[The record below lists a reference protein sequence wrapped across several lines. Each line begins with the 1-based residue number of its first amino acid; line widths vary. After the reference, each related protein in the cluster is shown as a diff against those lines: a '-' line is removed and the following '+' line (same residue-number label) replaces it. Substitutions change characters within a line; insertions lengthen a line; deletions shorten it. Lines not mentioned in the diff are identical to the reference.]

1 MKHPFGAFCLMFAAH
16 AALAQGTY
24 DITNSLVIRNYDCT
38 LTRLCAVMPMP
49 ESNIYQD
56 IEQFRTTDGDIFR
69 AANNDNMY
77 LRTVR
82 TAGLPAP
89 GDSITI
95 SERFSATLYP
105 MRIDMAQFTTIYPY
119 DTSTELYKRY
129 TSPIGSYVDITHP
142 DIVRTADSLWNE
154 AVANPLEYARLCY
167 EHVAARLGYLNPDT
181 GIHAITETM
190 AAGGGDCGNI
200 SAVYASLLRCK
211 GVPARLVVTVRP
223 DGTHHVW
230 NDFFLERY
238 GWVPVD
244 VTMKHDHPDG
254 DFFGYCAGDGIVM
267 SFDLCSELSAD
278 GLTPFTADLLQTFFY
293 WYRRSAGSEVSV
305 AQRVD
310 GRRTDNGFSV
320 SVRAGAD
327 GKMAVEWSSAA
338 GATGYRLSVSDSGTG
353 RDVVTQTLGSDCTSC
368 TFDGLQPE
376 RTYDVNVTPLRRY
389 DNIVADMASCTAG
402 IRLRRSR
409 LATVGVS

>member
-77 LRTVR
+77 LRTMR
-82 TAGLPAP
+82 TGTLPAP
-89 GDSITI
+89 GDSLVIT
-95 SERFSATLYP
+95 ERFSATLYP

-119 DTSTELYKRY
+119 DTSSELYKRY
-129 TSPIGSYVDITHP
+129 TSPIGSYVDIVHP
-142 DIVRTADSLWNE
+142 DIVRAADSLWNE

-200 SAVYASLLRCK
+200 SAVYASLLRRK

-293 WYRRSAGSEVSV
+293 WYRCSAGSEVSA

-338 GATGYRLSVSDSGTG
+338 GATGYRLSVYDSGTG
-353 RDVVTQTLGSDCTSC
+353 RDVVTQTFGSDCMSC
-368 TFDGLQPE
+368 TFDGLQTE
-376 RTYDVNVTPLRRY
+376 RTYDVHVTPLRRY

-402 IRLRRSR
+402 IRL
-409 LATVGVS
+409 

>member
-1 MKHPFGAFCLMFAAH
+1 MTENIMKHTFWAFCLMFAAH

-24 DITNSLVIRNYDCT
+24 DITNSLVIRNHDCT

-82 TAGLPAP
+82 TGTLPAP
-89 GDSITI
+89 GDSLVIT
-95 SERFSATLYP
+95 ERFSATLYP

-200 SAVYASLLRCK
+200 SAVYASLLRRK

-293 WYRRSAGSEVSV
+293 W
-305 AQRVD
+305 
-310 GRRTDNGFSV
+310 
-320 SVRAGAD
+320 
-327 GKMAVEWSSAA
+327 
-338 GATGYRLSVSDSGTG
+338 
-353 RDVVTQTLGSDCTSC
+353 
-368 TFDGLQPE
+368 
-376 RTYDVNVTPLRRY
+376 
-389 DNIVADMASCTAG
+389 
-402 IRLRRSR
+402 
-409 LATVGVS
+409 

>member
-1 MKHPFGAFCLMFAAH
+1 MKHPFLALCLALAAH
-16 AALAQGTY
+16 TALAQRTY
-24 DITNSLVIRNYDCT
+24 DIKNSLVIRNHDCT
-38 LTRLCAVMPMP
+38 LTRLCAVMPVP

-56 IEQFRTTDGDIFR
+56 IEQFSTTDGELCR
-69 AANNDNMY
+69 AANNDNRY

-82 TAGLPAP
+82 TAGLPAS
-89 GDSITI
+89 GDSLVIA
-95 SERFSATLYP
+95 EWFSTTLYP
-105 MRIDMAQFTTIYPY
+105 MRIDMSQFTTIYPY
-119 DTSTELYKRY
+119 DTTTELYRRY

-142 DIVRTADSLWNE
+142 DIVRTADSLWNR
-154 AVANPLEYARLCY
+154 AAANPLEYARLCY
-167 EHVAARLGYLNPDT
+167 EHVAARFGYLNPDT
-181 GIHAITETM
+181 GIHTITETM
-190 AAGGGDCGNI
+190 AAGGGDCGNL

-293 WYRRSAGSEVSV
+293 WHRRSAGSEVS
-305 AQRVD
+305 ASQRVD
-310 GRRTDNGFSV
+310 SRRTDNGFSV
-320 SVRAGAD
+320 GVRAGAD
-327 GKMAVEWSSAA
+327 GQMVVEWSSAT
-338 GATGYRLSVSDSGTG
+338 GATGYRLCVSESGTD
-353 RDVVTQTLGSDCTSC
+353 RAVVTQTFGSDCTSC

-376 RTYDVNVTPLRRY
+376 RTYDVNVTPLRRH
-389 DNIVADMASCTAG
+389 DNIVAEMVSCTAG
-402 IRLRRSR
+402 IRL
-409 LATVGVS
+409 

>member
-24 DITNSLVIRNYDCT
+24 DITNSLVIRNHDCT

-82 TAGLPAP
+82 TGTLPAP
-89 GDSITI
+89 GDSLVIT
-95 SERFSATLYP
+95 ERFSATLYP

-142 DIVRTADSLWNE
+142 DIVRAADSLWNE

-200 SAVYASLLRCK
+200 SAVYASLLRRK

-278 GLTPFTADLLQTFFY
+278 GLTPFTADLLLL
-293 WYRRSAGSEVSV
+293 VS
-305 AQRVD
+305 AQRRI
-310 GRRTDNGFSV
+310 GGER
-320 SVRAGAD
+320 GA
-327 GKMAVEWSSAA
+327 ES
-338 GATGYRLSVSDSGTG
+338 
-353 RDVVTQTLGSDCTSC
+353 
-368 TFDGLQPE
+368 
-376 RTYDVNVTPLRRY
+376 
-389 DNIVADMASCTAG
+389 
-402 IRLRRSR
+402 
-409 LATVGVS
+409 

>member
-1 MKHPFGAFCLMFAAH
+1 MALCLALAAH
-16 AALAQGTY
+16 TALAQRTY
-24 DITNSLVIRNYDCT
+24 DIENALVIRNHDCT
-38 LTRLCAVMPMP
+38 LTRLCAVMPVP

-56 IEQFRTTDGDIFR
+56 IEQFSTTDGELCR
-69 AANNDNMY
+69 AANNDNRY

-82 TAGLPAP
+82 TGTLPAS
-89 GDSITI
+89 GDSLVIA
-95 SERFSATLYP
+95 ERFSATLYP
-105 MRIDMAQFTTIYPY
+105 MRIDMSQFTTIYPY
-119 DTSTELYKRY
+119 DTTTELYRRY

-142 DIVRTADSLWNE
+142 DIVRTADSLWNR
-154 AVANPLEYARLCY
+154 AAAYPLEYARLCY
-167 EHVAARLGYLNPDT
+167 EHVAARFGYLNPDT
-181 GIHAITETM
+181 GIHTIAETM
-190 AAGGGDCGNI
+190 AAGGGDCGNL

-293 WYRRSAGSEVSV
+293 WYRRSAGSEVSAV
-305 AQRVD
+305 QRVD
-310 GRRTDNGFSV
+310 SRRTDRGFSV
-320 SVRAGAD
+320 GVRAGAD
-327 GKMAVEWSSAA
+327 GQMVVEWNSAA
-338 GATGYRLSVSDSGTG
+338 GATGYRLCVSESGTG
-353 RDVVTQTLGSDCTSC
+353 RAIVTQTFGSDCTSC

-376 RTYDVNVTPLRRY
+376 RTYNVNVTPLRRH
-389 DNIVADMASCTAG
+389 DNIVAEMVSCTAD
-402 IRLRRSR
+402 IRL
-409 LATVGVS
+409 

>member
-1 MKHPFGAFCLMFAAH
+1 MALCLALAAH
-16 AALAQGTY
+16 TALAQRTY
-24 DITNSLVIRNYDCT
+24 DIKNSLVIRNHDCT
-38 LTRLCAVMPMP
+38 LTRLCAVMPVP

-56 IEQFRTTDGDIFR
+56 IEQFSTTDGELCR
-69 AANNDNMY
+69 AANNDNRY

-82 TAGLPAP
+82 TAGLPAS
-89 GDSITI
+89 GDSLVIA
-95 SERFSATLYP
+95 EWFSTTLYP
-105 MRIDMAQFTTIYPY
+105 MRIDMSQFTTIYPY
-119 DTSTELYKRY
+119 DTTTELYRRY

-142 DIVRTADSLWNE
+142 DIVRTADSLWNR
-154 AVANPLEYARLCY
+154 AAANPLEYARLCY
-167 EHVAARLGYLNPDT
+167 EHVAARFGYLNPDT
-181 GIHAITETM
+181 GIHTITETM
-190 AAGGGDCGNI
+190 VAGGGDCGNL

-293 WYRRSAGSEVSV
+293 WYRRSAGSEVSAV
-305 AQRVD
+305 QRVD
-310 GRRTDNGFSV
+310 SRRTDNGFSV
-320 SVRAGAD
+320 GVRAGAD
-327 GKMAVEWSSAA
+327 GQMVVEWSSAA
-338 GATGYRLSVSDSGTG
+338 GAAGYRLCVSESGTD
-353 RDVVTQTLGSDCTSC
+353 RAVVTQTFGSDCTSC
-368 TFDGLQPE
+368 TFDGLQTK
-376 RTYDVNVTPLRRY
+376 RTYDVHVTPLRRY

-402 IRLRRSR
+402 IRL
-409 LATVGVS
+409 

>member
-1 MKHPFGAFCLMFAAH
+1 MKHPFGAFCLIFAAH

-77 LRTVR
+77 LRTMR
-82 TAGLPAP
+82 TGTLPAP
-89 GDSITI
+89 GDSLVIT
-95 SERFSATLYP
+95 ERFSATLYP

-119 DTSTELYKRY
+119 DTSSELYKRY
-129 TSPIGSYVDITHP
+129 TSPIGSYVDIVHP
-142 DIVRTADSLWNE
+142 DIVRAADSLWNE

-200 SAVYASLLRCK
+200 SAVYASLLRRK

-293 WYRRSAGSEVSV
+293 WYRCSAGSEVSA

-368 TFDGLQPE
+368 TFDGLQTE
-376 RTYDVNVTPLRRY
+376 RTYDVHVTPLRRY

-402 IRLRRSR
+402 IRL
-409 LATVGVS
+409 

>member
-1 MKHPFGAFCLMFAAH
+1 MKYPFLALCLALAAH
-16 AALAQGTY
+16 TALAQRTY
-24 DITNSLVIRNYDCT
+24 DIKNSLVIRNHDCT
-38 LTRLCAVMPMP
+38 LTRLCAVIPVP

-56 IEQFRTTDGDIFR
+56 IEQFSTTDGELCR
-69 AANNDNMY
+69 AANNDNRY

-82 TAGLPAP
+82 TGTLPAS
-89 GDSITI
+89 GDSLVIA
-95 SERFSATLYP
+95 ERFSATLYP
-105 MRIDMAQFTTIYPY
+105 MRIGMAQFTTIYPY
-119 DTSTELYKRY
+119 DTTTELYQRY

-142 DIVRTADSLWNE
+142 DIVRTADSLWNR
-154 AVANPLEYARLCY
+154 AAANPLEYARLCY
-167 EHVAARLGYLNPDT
+167 EHVAARFGYLNPDT
-181 GIHAITETM
+181 GIHTIAETM
-190 AAGGGDCGNI
+190 AAGGGDCGNL

-278 GLTPFTADLLQTFFY
+278 GLTSFTADLLQTFFY
-293 WYRRSAGSEVSV
+293 WYRRSAGSEVS
-305 AQRVD
+305 ASQRVD
-310 GRRTDNGFSV
+310 SRRTDNGFSV
-320 SVRAGAD
+320 GVRAGAD
-327 GKMAVEWSSAA
+327 GQMVVEWSSAA
-338 GATGYRLSVSDSGTG
+338 GATGYRLCVSESGTG
-353 RDVVTQTLGSDCTSC
+353 RAVVTQTFGSDCTSC

-376 RTYDVNVTPLRRY
+376 RTYDVNVTPLRRHG
-389 DNIVADMASCTAG
+389 NIVSEMVSCTAG
-402 IRLRRSR
+402 IRL
-409 LATVGVS
+409 

>member
-1 MKHPFGAFCLMFAAH
+1 MKYPFLALCLALAAH
-16 AALAQGTY
+16 TALAQRTY
-24 DITNSLVIRNYDCT
+24 DIKNSLVIRNHDCT
-38 LTRLCAVMPMP
+38 LTRLCAVMPVP

-56 IEQFRTTDGDIFR
+56 IEQFCTTDGEVCR
-69 AANNDNMY
+69 AANNDNRY

-82 TAGLPAP
+82 TAGLPAS
-89 GDSITI
+89 GDSLVIA
-95 SERFSATLYP
+95 ERFRATLYP
-105 MRIDMAQFTTIYPY
+105 MRIDMAQFTTIHPY
-119 DTSTELYKRY
+119 DTTTELYRRY

-142 DIVRTADSLWNE
+142 DIVRTADSLWNR
-154 AVANPLEYARLCY
+154 AAANPLEYARLCY
-167 EHVAARLGYLNPDT
+167 EHVAARFGYLNPDT
-181 GIHAITETM
+181 GIHTITETM
-190 AAGGGDCGNI
+190 AAGGGDCGNL

-293 WYRRSAGSEVSV
+293 WYRRSAGSEVSA

-310 GRRTDNGFSV
+310 SRRTDRGFSV
-320 SVRAGAD
+320 GVRAGAD
-327 GKMAVEWSSAA
+327 GQMVVEWSSAA
-338 GATGYRLSVSDSGTG
+338 GATGYRLCVSESGTD
-353 RDVVTQTLGSDCTSC
+353 RAVVTQTFGSDCTSC

-376 RTYDVNVTPLRRY
+376 RTYDVNVTPLRRN
-389 DNIVADMASCTAG
+389 DNIVAEMVSCTAG
-402 IRLRRSR
+402 IRL
-409 LATVGVS
+409 

>member
-1 MKHPFGAFCLMFAAH
+1 MKHPFLALCLALAAH
-16 AALAQGTY
+16 TSLAQRTY
-24 DITNSLVIRNYDCT
+24 DIKNSLVIRNHDCT
-38 LTRLCAVMPMP
+38 LTRLCAVMPVP
-49 ESNIYQD
+49 DSNIYQD
-56 IEQFRTTDGDIFR
+56 IEQFSTTDGELCR
-69 AANNDNMY
+69 AANNDNRY

-82 TAGLPAP
+82 TGTLPVS
-89 GDSITI
+89 GDSLVIA
-95 SERFSATLYP
+95 ERFRATLYP
-105 MRIDMAQFTTIYPY
+105 MRIDMAQFTAINPY
-119 DTSTELYKRY
+119 DTTTELYRRY

-142 DIVRTADSLWNE
+142 DIVRTADSLWNR
-154 AVANPLEYARLCY
+154 AAANPLEYARLCY
-167 EHVAARLGYLNPDT
+167 EHVAARFGYLNPDT
-181 GIHAITETM
+181 GIHTIAETM
-190 AAGGGDCGNI
+190 VAGGGDCGNL

-293 WYRRSAGSEVSV
+293 WYRRSAGSEVSA

-310 GRRTDNGFSV
+310 SRRTDRGFSV
-320 SVRAGAD
+320 GVRAGAD
-327 GKMAVEWSSAA
+327 GQMVVEWSSAV
-338 GATGYRLSVSDSGTG
+338 GATGYRLCVSESGTD
-353 RDVVTQTLGSDCTSC
+353 RAVVTQTFGSDCTSC

-376 RTYDVNVTPLRRY
+376 RTYDVDVTPLRRHG
-389 DNIVADMASCTAG
+389 NIVSEMVSCTAG
-402 IRLRRSR
+402 IRL
-409 LATVGVS
+409 

>member
-1 MKHPFGAFCLMFAAH
+1 MKHPFWAFCLMFAAH

-24 DITNSLVIRNYDCT
+24 DITNSLVIRNHDCT
-38 LTRLCAVMPMP
+38 LTRLCAVMPVP

-56 IEQFRTTDGDIFR
+56 IEQFRTTDGEICR

-82 TAGLPAP
+82 TTGLPVP
-89 GDSITI
+89 GDSIII

-181 GIHAITETM
+181 GIHTITEIM

-211 GVPARLVVTVRP
+211 GVPARFVVTVRP

-293 WYRRSAGSEVSV
+293 WYRCSAGSEVSA

-376 RTYDVNVTPLRRY
+376 RTYDVNVTSLRRY

-402 IRLRRSR
+402 IRL
-409 LATVGVS
+409 

>member
-82 TAGLPAP
+82 TGTLPAP
-89 GDSITI
+89 GDSLVIT
-95 SERFSATLYP
+95 ERFSATLYP

-129 TSPIGSYVDITHP
+129 TSPIGSYVDIVHP
-142 DIVRTADSLWNE
+142 DIVRAADSLWNE

-200 SAVYASLLRCK
+200 SAVYTSLLRRK

-293 WYRRSAGSEVSV
+293 WYRRSAGSEVSA

-327 GKMAVEWSSAA
+327 GKMAVECSSAA

-368 TFDGLQPE
+368 SFDGLQPE
-376 RTYDVNVTPLRRY
+376 RTYDVHVTPLRRY

-402 IRLRRSR
+402 IRL
-409 LATVGVS
+409 